1 MIRFGIGGWT
11 FEEWRGTFYP
21 GDLPAKRELEY
32 ASRKLTT
39 IEINGTF
46 YRTQTP
52 ASFKKWFDETPADF
66 VFSVKAPRY
75 IVGKKVLAESGELL
89 DVFLNSGLA
98 ELKQKLG
105 PILWQLAPYKK
116 FDDDISAFL
125 KMLPHEHG
133 GLPLRHALEI
143 RSKSFLVSEFV
154 DLAHKHNVAIV
165 YADSDDYP
173 AIADVTADFAYAR
186 LQRCTESEKT
196 GYSKKA
202 LDQWMTCAREW
213 ENGTAPEGL
222 DIYGARAKPSK
233 TKHDVFI
240 YFISGAK
247 VRAPHAA
254 MAMIDRLNHKA
265 G

>member
-21 GDLPAKRELEY
+21 DDLPAKRELEY

-52 ASFKKWFDETPADF
+52 STFKKWFDETPDGF

-75 IVGKKVLAESGELL
+75 IVGKKVLGDAGEMI
-89 DVFLNSGLA
+89 DVFLNSGLT

-116 FDDDISAFL
+116 FDPDIGAFL
-125 KMLPHEHG
+125 KMLPHEHQG
-133 GLPLRHALEI
+133 VPLRHALEI
-143 RSKSFLVSEFV
+143 RSRSFLVPAFV
-154 DLAHKHNVAIV
+154 DLAHLCNVAIV

-173 AIADVTADFAYAR
+173 AIANVTADFTYAR
-186 LQRCTESEKT
+186 LQRCVETEPT
-196 GYSKKA
+196 GYSKNA
-202 LDQWMTCAREW
+202 LDQWLVRARDW
-213 ENGTAPEGL
+213 EIGIAPADL
-222 DIYGARAKPSK
+222 DSYGSKAKPAK
-233 TKHDVFI
+233 TKHDVFV

-254 MAMIDRLNHKA
+254 MAMIDRLK
-265 G
+265 